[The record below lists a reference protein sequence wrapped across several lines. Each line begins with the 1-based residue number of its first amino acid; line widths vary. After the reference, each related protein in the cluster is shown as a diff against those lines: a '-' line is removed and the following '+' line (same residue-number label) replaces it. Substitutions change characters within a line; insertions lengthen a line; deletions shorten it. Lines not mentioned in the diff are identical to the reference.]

1 MTAMEKINQNVD
13 DAVTIYLRR
22 TGMSQ
27 RELASRFPLS
37 ELQFSRKRKGEADW
51 KLTELVM
58 LSDFIDKP
66 ISELMAV

>member
-13 DAVTIYLRR
+13 DAVTLYLRR
-22 TGMSQ
+22 TGTSQ
-27 RELASRFPLS
+27 RELAGRFPLS

-51 KLTELVM
+51 RLTELVA
-58 LSDFIDKP
+58 LSEFIDKP